1 MVVVTDLTVS
11 ADDLSDGEIAV
22 DFRTCIVVIWVKTL
36 EEDVCQHRISVGLAT
51 QVAPLATEIA
61 PDAAGV
67 GHPVHRLRDVSVHA
81 GRARPGDPTA

>member
-1 MVVVTDLTVS
+1 
-11 ADDLSDGEIAV
+11 
-22 DFRTCIVVIWVKTL
+22 
-36 EEDVCQHRISVGLAT
+36 
-51 QVAPLATEIA
+51 LATEIA